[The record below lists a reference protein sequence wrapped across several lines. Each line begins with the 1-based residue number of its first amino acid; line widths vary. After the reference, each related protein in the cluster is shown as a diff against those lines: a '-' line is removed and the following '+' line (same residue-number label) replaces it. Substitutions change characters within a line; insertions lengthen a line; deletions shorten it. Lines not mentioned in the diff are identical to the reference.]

1 VSSDLPSG
9 SEKLSMLSTAITY
22 LDEVGYDYIGM
33 DHFALPDDSLSVAK
47 RQGRLHR
54 NFQGYS
60 TQPDCDLLA
69 LGVSAIGRMGN
80 TYSQNA
86 KTIDDYSDALDQE
99 RLPIVRGLVLALDDI
114 ARRALIMAIMCRG
127 CVDFQSFESSYL
139 LGFKKYFS
147 RELAELNELA
157 DQGLVVIDAEG
168 FRVTDQGWFFV
179 RAIAMIFD
187 RYLRDDVD
195 RARFSKII

>member
-1 VSSDLPSG
+1 VSADLPSG

-22 LDEVGYDYIGM
+22 LDEVGYHYIGM
-33 DHFALPDDSLSVAK
+33 DHFALPDDGLSVAK

-69 LGVSAIGRMGN
+69 LGISAIGRMGN

-86 KTIDDYSDALDQE
+86 KTIDDYSDTLDQE
-99 RLPIVRGLVLALDDI
+99 RLLIVRGLVLTLDDI

-139 LGFKKYFS
+139 LDFKKYFS

-157 DQGLVVIDAEG
+157 DQGLVVIAAEG
-168 FRVTDQGWFFV
+168 FRITDQGWF
-179 RAIAMIFD
+179 
-187 RYLRDDVD
+187 L
-195 RARFSKII
+195 

>member
-1 VSSDLPSG
+1 MASELPEG
-9 SEKLSMLSTAITY
+9 SEKLGMLSTAISY
-22 LDEVGYDYIGM
+22 LDRVGYDYIGM

-86 KTIDDYSDALDQE
+86 KTIEEYSDALDQG
-99 RLPIVRGLVLALDDI
+99 RLPIVRGLVLNHDDI
-114 ARRALIMAIMCRG
+114 VRRALIMTIMCRG
-127 CVDFQSFESSYL
+127 YVDFQAFEENYL
-139 LGFKKYFS
+139 IDFRAHFS
-147 RELAELNELA
+147 KELAELSELC
-157 DQGLVVIDAEG
+157 DHGLLSLSEEG
-168 FRVTDQGWFFV
+168 FRVSAQGWFFV
-179 RAIAMIFD
+179 RAIAMVFD
-187 RYLRDDVD
+187 RYLREDID